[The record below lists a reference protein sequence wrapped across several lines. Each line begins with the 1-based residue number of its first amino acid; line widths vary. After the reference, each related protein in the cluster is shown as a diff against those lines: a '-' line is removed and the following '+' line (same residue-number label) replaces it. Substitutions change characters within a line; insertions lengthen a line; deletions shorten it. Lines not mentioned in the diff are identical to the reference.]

1 MSKLDKFIERKQF
14 RIFETKNYGIY
25 KYLLLDI
32 NELVTTAHK
41 EFIAYREE
49 FEIRKDKF
57 EVYKEVEKDFLIK
70 EINHWLITNQYK
82 LESVQYDDDEATRN
96 AYEEIKKQTGFYDTD
111 PSFIYWQLKRYSV
124 IRESKIAGKIELII
138 PSESMIF
145 IKALIEMNEETRS
158 EYKEQMAMLNEAYE
172 IIRSK
177 AKDGIKFTY
186 EDWFRFNSL
195 LQAYNNNLKSVHTTL
210 GELFEQIIEDSNL
223 DVIAALKNFRE
234 NVLYPA
240 VSKIFNEG
248 TEAVAKGFARKI
260 EEDGYFDGYWLNDN
274 TFWPRGSVKDYKN
287 GNLNTITYEFA
298 TVIKTNELTV
308 NKKEIEYYI
317 NEVVKDFNSIVG
329 TLNEAKDKIIEIRG
343 KLESFIN
350 YIIEY
355 EQRNKLSSAMSI
367 GNILNNILIRLETM
381 DCEFALPSVENK
393 NYTYENSYIPFVRQ
407 KKEIIPYKQLTI
419 PKISDVEKNKIKES
433 LKMEINI
440 NADKKIVFNKF
451 LKQYPNGV
459 EFKNI
464 QLNSIEDFGFSQ
476 ALSIFSSEN
485 SCPYKLNVQD
495 EGEIERQFEENN
507 IMYDVRFKDN
517 IIFEKGGK

>member
-32 NELVTTAHK
+32 NELVTIAHK
-41 EFIAYREE
+41 EFLADREE
-49 FEIRKDKF
+49 FEKTKGKF
-57 EVYKEVEKDFLIK
+57 EVYKDAEKDFLIK
-70 EINHWLITNQYK
+70 GINHWLLTNQYK
-82 LESVQYDDDEATRN
+82 LESIQYDDDETTQK
-96 AYEEIKKQTGFYDTD
+96 AYEEIRKKTGVYDTD
-111 PSFIYWQLKRYSV
+111 PAFIYWQLKRYSI

-138 PSESMIF
+138 PSESLIF
-145 IKALIEMNEETRS
+145 IRALIEMNEETRS
-158 EYKEQMAMLNEAYE
+158 EYKEQMAMLNEVYE

-186 EDWFRFNSL
+186 EDWYRFNNL
-195 LQAYNNNLKSVHTTL
+195 LQAYNSNLKSVHTTL
-210 GELFEQIIEDSNL
+210 GELFEQIMEDTKL
-223 DVIAALKNFRE
+223 DVIVALKNFRE

-248 TEAVAKGFARKI
+248 TETVAKGFARKI

-274 TFWPRGSVKDYKN
+274 TFWPRGSIRDYKN
-287 GNLNTITYEFA
+287 GNLNTIAYEFA
-298 TVIKTNELTV
+298 TVIKANELAV
-308 NKKEIEYYI
+308 DKKEIEYYI

-367 GNILNNILIRLETM
+367 GNILNNILIRLETI

-407 KKEIIPYKQLTI
+407 KKEIIPYKQLNI
-419 PKISDVEKNKIKES
+419 PKISNIEEKKIKEK
-433 LKMEINI
+433 LKMDINI
-440 NADKKIVFNKF
+440 NVDKKIVFNKF
-451 LKQYPNGV
+451 IKQYPNGV
-459 EFKNI
+459 DFKNI
-464 QLNSIEDFGFSQ
+464 QLNSMEDFGFSQ
-476 ALSIFSSEN
+476 ALSIFSSEI
-485 SCPYKLNVQD
+485 SCPYKVDVQD
-495 EGEIERQFEENN
+495 RGKIQRQFEENN
-507 IMYDVRFKDN
+507 IIYDVRFKDN
-517 IIFEKGGK
+517 IRFEKGGK